1 MFDKFK
7 AMGALASLMRD
18 KESLREGGERVR
30 EHAERLRAIGQAGGG
45 AVRVTA
51 NGKMTILDVELSP
64 AILAGLQDESSRAY
78 AQDLIAQAANA
89 AIKSA
94 QESMQSAIRE
104 EAERMGLGDLASDLS
119 RFIS

>member
-7 AMGALASLMRD
+7 AMGAMASLMRD
-18 KESLREGGERVR
+18 KDALRDAGDRVR
-30 EHAERLRAIGQAGGG
+30 EHADRLRARGESGGG

-64 AILAGLQDESSRAY
+64 ALLAGLQDESSRAF

-89 AIKSA
+89 AITNA
-94 QESMQSAIRE
+94 QEAMRGVIRE

-119 RFIS
+119 RLIS